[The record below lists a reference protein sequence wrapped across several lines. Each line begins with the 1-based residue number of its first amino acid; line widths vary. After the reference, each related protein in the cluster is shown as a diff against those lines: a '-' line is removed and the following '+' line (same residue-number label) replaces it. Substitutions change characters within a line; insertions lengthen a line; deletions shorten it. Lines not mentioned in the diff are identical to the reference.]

1 MDSVLSLLSAGP
13 GRPTSPLIRMAFA
26 EIARSRPRETS
37 KKYCHVQYLQHVY
50 VVLKLS
56 STHQAH
62 NGTRTLR
69 SLVAWY
75 SAASASAT
83 AHFLSLLHLHLSYHL
98 TMIHSKHRPT
108 GIIPIPFVVVA
119 SDSTCYGDQTHG
131 LPHLAKLEEDG
142 CAAHGRRDIV
152 GWPQTGRSLN
162 V

>member
-1 MDSVLSLLSAGP
+1 M
-13 GRPTSPLIRMAFA
+13 
-26 EIARSRPRETS
+26 
-37 KKYCHVQYLQHVY
+37 Y
-50 VVLKLS
+50 VVLKLL

-62 NGTRTLR
+62 NGIRTLR

-83 AHFLSLLHLHLSYHL
+83 VLFLSLLHLHLSYHL
-98 TMIHSKHRPT
+98 TMIHSKHLPT

-142 CAAHGRRDIV
+142 CAAHGRQDIV
-152 GWPQTGRSLN
+152 GWRQTGRSLD